1 MAVIK
6 LEIEEPE
13 AEDERPARFEEESSG
28 PVEVEQPLPV
38 VENARA
44 QEEPPAV
51 PIQEEAPKL
60 KQQTGPK
67 KGPLSGDYRCPY
79 CLFTCH
85 DQANKNAHKK
95 CHNRYQKKKG
105 DKICEICFKLFPK
118 KAYKTTLQKWLDY
131 HIENHH

>member
-1 MAVIK
+1 MDLPPMAVIK

-13 AEDERPARFEEESSG
+13 AEDERQARFEEKPSG
-28 PVEVEQPLPV
+28 PVQVEQPLPV

-60 KQQTGPK
+60 EKQRGPK
-67 KGPLSGDYRCPY
+67 KGLFSGKYRCSY

-85 DQANKNAHKK
+85 DLGNLNTHKK
-95 CHNRYQKKKG
+95 CHNKYQSSKEKCYFFLATSQLWVKIGTLKK
-105 DKICEICFKLFPK
+105 
-118 KAYKTTLQKWLDY
+118 
-131 HIENHH
+131 